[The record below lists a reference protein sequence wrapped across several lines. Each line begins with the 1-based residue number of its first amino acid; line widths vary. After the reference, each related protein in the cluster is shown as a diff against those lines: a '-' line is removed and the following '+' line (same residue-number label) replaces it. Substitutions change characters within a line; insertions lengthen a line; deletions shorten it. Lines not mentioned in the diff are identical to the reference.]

1 MLFNHDR
8 DEVIGKITKAWIDNG
23 RGMAT
28 IEFDSDEASEVIYQK
43 VKGGTLKGVSAGYL
57 VDDWEE
63 VMPNKTSTDGRFM
76 GPCSIAKKW
85 APYEISIVSVPADP
99 TVGVGREMEEKSE
112 PGTQDIPLDIYE
124 RQLQINKNRI
134 TDTVEGTGVLGEI
147 EDPVTGQFSSATI
160 KIPFAVL
167 YSDMFSI
174 VNTTEPPL
182 LTLRGSMQC
191 TDPKTGATGYYPIR
205 VVVRGKAKTTTLG
218 KVAKGKK
225 MESEVELE
233 ILYIKVEINNAV
245 VLELDKLNFV
255 FVLNGKDMLAQ
266 IRSQC

>member
-1 MLFNHDR
+1 MASIIPEVLNHFN
-8 DEVIGKITKAWIDNG
+8 IYNG
-23 RGMAT
+23 AN
-28 IEFDSDEASEVIYQK
+28 ALV
-43 VKGGTLKGVSAGYL
+43 GVSG
-57 VDDWEE
+57 E
-63 VMPNKTSTDGRFM
+63 VELPELE
-76 GPCSIAKKW
+76 A
-85 APYEISIVSVPADP
+85 
-99 TVGVGREMEEKSE
+99 
-112 PGTQDIPLDIYE
+112 
-124 RQLQINKNRI
+124 I
-134 TDTVEGTGVLGEI
+134 TDTVEGT
-147 EDPVTGQFSSATI
+147 SATI
-160 KIPFAVL
+160 KSPFAVL

>member
-1 MLFNHDR
+1 MLSFKNR
-8 DEVIGKITKAWIDNG
+8 MPNG
-23 RGMAT
+23 RPP
-28 IEFDSDEASEVIYQK
+28 
-43 VKGGTLKGVSAGYL
+43 VSASTAIRKPEVL
-57 VDDWEE
+57 V
-63 VMPNKTSTDGRFM
+63 
-76 GPCSIAKKW
+76 
-85 APYEISIVSVPADP
+85 APEAV
-99 TVGVGREMEEKSE
+99 
-112 PGTQDIPLDIYE
+112 
-124 RQLQINKNRI
+124 QLFC
-134 TDTVEGTGVLGEI
+134 T
-147 EDPVTGQFSSATI
+147 
-160 KIPFAVL
+160 AVL
-167 YSDMFSI
+167 AESKMRV

>member
-1 MLFNHDR
+1 MA
-8 DEVIGKITKAWIDNG
+8 KAKRYTAEQLSDAEK
-23 RGMAT
+23 MA
-28 IEFDSDEASEVIYQK
+28 A
-43 VKGGTLKGVSAGYL
+43 TLA
-57 VDDWEE
+57 
-63 VMPNKTSTDGRFM
+63 N
-76 GPCSIAKKW
+76 
-85 APYEISIVSVPADP
+85 VP
-99 TVGVGREMEEKSE
+99 EEKRTLVIMMTNSFMAGME
-112 PGTQDIPLDIYE
+112 AQ
-124 RQLQINKNRI
+124 KAI

-147 EDPVTGQFSSATI
+147 EDPVTGQFASATI

>member
-1 MLFNHDR
+1 MASIIPEVLNHFN
-8 DEVIGKITKAWIDNG
+8 IYNG
-23 RGMAT
+23 AN
-28 IEFDSDEASEVIYQK
+28 ALV
-43 VKGGTLKGVSAGYL
+43 GVSG
-57 VDDWEE
+57 E
-63 VMPNKTSTDGRFM
+63 VELPELE
-76 GPCSIAKKW
+76 A
-85 APYEISIVSVPADP
+85 
-99 TVGVGREMEEKSE
+99 
-112 PGTQDIPLDIYE
+112 
-124 RQLQINKNRI
+124 I

-218 KVAKGKK
+218 KVAKGKFQSTLPRGERPYTEK
-225 MESEVELE
+225 TWRRQS
-233 ILYIKVEINNAV
+233 
-245 VLELDKLNFV
+245 V
-255 FVLNGKDMLAQ
+255 FQSTLPRGERQYLKQLLA
-266 IRSQC
+266 IMN

>member
-1 MLFNHDR
+1 MASIIPEVLNHFN
-8 DEVIGKITKAWIDNG
+8 IYNG
-23 RGMAT
+23 AN
-28 IEFDSDEASEVIYQK
+28 ALV
-43 VKGGTLKGVSAGYL
+43 GVSG
-57 VDDWEE
+57 E
-63 VMPNKTSTDGRFM
+63 VELPELE
-76 GPCSIAKKW
+76 A
-85 APYEISIVSVPADP
+85 
-99 TVGVGREMEEKSE
+99 
-112 PGTQDIPLDIYE
+112 
-124 RQLQINKNRI
+124 I

-245 VLELDKLNFV
+245 VFGARQTELRIRIKRKRHAGADQKP
-255 FVLNGKDMLAQ
+255 VLDNRRNAK
-266 IRSQC
+266 

>member
-1 MLFNHDR
+1 MASIIPEVLNHFN
-8 DEVIGKITKAWIDNG
+8 IYNG
-23 RGMAT
+23 AN
-28 IEFDSDEASEVIYQK
+28 ALV
-43 VKGGTLKGVSAGYL
+43 GVSG
-57 VDDWEE
+57 E
-63 VMPNKTSTDGRFM
+63 VELPELE
-76 GPCSIAKKW
+76 A
-85 APYEISIVSVPADP
+85 
-99 TVGVGREMEEKSE
+99 
-112 PGTQDIPLDIYE
+112 
-124 RQLQINKNRI
+124 I

-174 VNTTEPPL
+174 V
-182 LTLRGSMQC
+182 
-191 TDPKTGATGYYPIR
+191 
-205 VVVRGKAKTTTLG
+205 TTLG

>member
-1 MLFNHDR
+1 MASIIPEVLNHFN
-8 DEVIGKITKAWIDNG
+8 IYNG
-23 RGMAT
+23 AN
-28 IEFDSDEASEVIYQK
+28 ALV
-43 VKGGTLKGVSAGYL
+43 GVSG
-57 VDDWEE
+57 E
-63 VMPNKTSTDGRFM
+63 VELPELE
-76 GPCSIAKKW
+76 A
-85 APYEISIVSVPADP
+85 
-99 TVGVGREMEEKSE
+99 
-112 PGTQDIPLDIYE
+112 
-124 RQLQINKNRI
+124 I
-134 TDTVEGTGVLGEI
+134 TDTVEG
-147 EDPVTGQFSSATI
+147 TGQFSSATI

>member
-1 MLFNHDR
+1 MASIIPEVLNHFN
-8 DEVIGKITKAWIDNG
+8 IYNG
-23 RGMAT
+23 AN
-28 IEFDSDEASEVIYQK
+28 ALV
-43 VKGGTLKGVSAGYL
+43 GVSG
-57 VDDWEE
+57 E
-63 VMPNKTSTDGRFM
+63 VELPELE
-76 GPCSIAKKW
+76 A
-85 APYEISIVSVPADP
+85 
-99 TVGVGREMEEKSE
+99 
-112 PGTQDIPLDIYE
+112 
-124 RQLQINKNRI
+124 I
-134 TDTVEGTGVLGEI
+134 TDT

>member
-1 MLFNHDR
+1 MASIIPEVLNHFN
-8 DEVIGKITKAWIDNG
+8 IYNG
-23 RGMAT
+23 AN
-28 IEFDSDEASEVIYQK
+28 ALV
-43 VKGGTLKGVSAGYL
+43 GVSG
-57 VDDWEE
+57 E
-63 VMPNKTSTDGRFM
+63 VELPELE
-76 GPCSIAKKW
+76 A
-85 APYEISIVSVPADP
+85 
-99 TVGVGREMEEKSE
+99 
-112 PGTQDIPLDIYE
+112 
-124 RQLQINKNRI
+124 I

-233 ILYIKVEINNAV
+233 ILYIKVEIKNAV

>member
-1 MLFNHDR
+1 
-8 DEVIGKITKAWIDNG
+8 
-23 RGMAT
+23 
-28 IEFDSDEASEVIYQK
+28 
-43 VKGGTLKGVSAGYL
+43 
-57 VDDWEE
+57 
-63 VMPNKTSTDGRFM
+63 
-76 GPCSIAKKW
+76 
-85 APYEISIVSVPADP
+85 
-99 TVGVGREMEEKSE
+99 
-112 PGTQDIPLDIYE
+112 
-124 RQLQINKNRI
+124 
-134 TDTVEGTGVLGEI
+134 
-147 EDPVTGQFSSATI
+147 
-160 KIPFAVL
+160 
-167 YSDMFSI
+167 MFSI

-255 FVLNGKDMLAQ
+255 FVLNGIDMLAQ

>member
-1 MLFNHDR
+1 MASIIPEVLNHFN
-8 DEVIGKITKAWIDNG
+8 IYNG
-23 RGMAT
+23 AN
-28 IEFDSDEASEVIYQK
+28 ALV
-43 VKGGTLKGVSAGYL
+43 GVSG
-57 VDDWEE
+57 E
-63 VMPNKTSTDGRFM
+63 VELPELE
-76 GPCSIAKKW
+76 A
-85 APYEISIVSVPADP
+85 
-99 TVGVGREMEEKSE
+99 
-112 PGTQDIPLDIYE
+112 
-124 RQLQINKNRI
+124 I

-233 ILYIKVEINNAV
+233 ILYIK
-245 VLELDKLNFV
+245 
-255 FVLNGKDMLAQ
+255 
-266 IRSQC
+266 